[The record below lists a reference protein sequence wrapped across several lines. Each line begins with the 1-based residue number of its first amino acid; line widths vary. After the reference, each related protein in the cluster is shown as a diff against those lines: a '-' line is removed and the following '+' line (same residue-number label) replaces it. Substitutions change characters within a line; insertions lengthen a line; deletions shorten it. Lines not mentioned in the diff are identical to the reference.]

1 MVPAIE
7 PVTADDTATMDAWY
21 ALTTRCHAH
30 DAPELPPLS
39 RRRHDNRLA
48 SPGFARRAWVVRDGA
63 MVVAAAEVSLPLH
76 DNLDNGFAHVLVD
89 PAHRRRGLGS
99 RLLAHLAAD
108 AAADGRRRLLL
119 GADERLDAPVA
130 GSAFLRAA
138 GARLGMRELQ
148 RRLAL
153 PPADTPALRDLAA
166 TAREA
171 TRAYR
176 LVQWTG
182 PTPPCRRADLAVL
195 RARMSTDS
203 PQGDFDLDPQRW
215 DAERIRERDAATAA
229 AGERMV
235 VTAAQADDDRLVAYT
250 EIAVPPAGDDHVA
263 RQDDTVVLAEHRGR
277 RLGLRVKLA
286 NLELLAREH
295 PQVRAVDTYNADDN
309 RWMIAVNEAMGFVP
323 IRRVEDWELEL

>member
-39 RRRHDNRLA
+39 RRRHDSRLA

-63 MVVAAAEVSLPLH
+63 MVVAAADVSLPLH

-108 AAADGRRRLLL
+108 AVADGRRRLLL

-153 PPADTPALRDLAA
+153 PPANTPAPRD
-166 TAREA
+166 
-171 TRAYR
+171 
-176 LVQWTG
+176 
-182 PTPPCRRADLAVL
+182 P
-195 RARMSTDS
+195 
-203 PQGDFDLDPQRW
+203 
-215 DAERIRERDAATAA
+215 AA
-229 AGERMV
+229 AG
-235 VTAAQADDDRLVAYT
+235 
-250 EIAVPPAGDDHVA
+250 
-263 RQDDTVVLAEHRGR
+263 
-277 RLGLRVKLA
+277 
-286 NLELLAREH
+286 REG
-295 PQVRAVDTYNADDN
+295 T
-309 RWMIAVNEAMGFVP
+309 
-323 IRRVEDWELEL
+323 

>member
-1 MVPAIE
+1 
-7 PVTADDTATMDAWY
+7 
-21 ALTTRCHAH
+21 
-30 DAPELPPLS
+30 
-39 RRRHDNRLA
+39 
-48 SPGFARRAWVVRDGA
+48 
-63 MVVAAAEVSLPLH
+63 VAAAEVSLPLH

-119 GADERLDAPVA
+119 GAAERLDAPGS

-153 PPADTPALRDLAA
+153 PPADTQALCDLAA

-171 TRAYR
+171 TTAYR

-195 RARMSTDS
+195 RAGMSTDS
-203 PQGDFDLDPQRW
+203 PHGDVDLDPQRW
-215 DAERIRERDAATAA
+215 DAERIRQRDAAAVES
-229 AGERMV
+229 GERMV

-250 EIAVPPAGDDHVA
+250 EIAVPPPGDDHVA
-263 RQDDTVVLAEHRGR
+263 RQDDTVVLAAHRGR

-309 RWMIAVNEAMGFVP
+309 RWMIAVNDAMGFVP
-323 IRRVEDWELEL
+323 IHRVEDWELDL